1 MTKRFWRNSILTT
14 ILILIV
20 SVWIVDY
27 WVTSSTRSQIYT
39 SLSGMP
45 EHKVGLLLGTS
56 KYLNNNGGINPYYQY
71 RIDAAVAL
79 FNAGKIMFIL
89 VSGDNSAVNYN
100 EPERMKRDLVA
111 RGIPGERIFLDHA
124 GFRTLD
130 SILRCKDVFG
140 ENNITIISQPFHNER
155 ALFIANRKG
164 ISAVAYSAKDVEGQ
178 NGFKVLL
185 REKLARVRM
194 VLDLLLNTQPKY
206 FGPRI
211 IIG

>member
-1 MTKRFWRNSILTT
+1 MTKRFWRNTVLTT
-14 ILILIV
+14 ILILIA
-20 SVWIVDY
+20 SVWIIDY
-27 WVTSSTRSQIYT
+27 WVTSSTRAQIYT
-39 SLSGMP
+39 DISEMP
-45 EHKVGLLLGTS
+45 KNKVGLLLGTS
-56 KYLNNNGGINPYYQY
+56 KYLSNGGINPYYQY
-71 RIDAAVAL
+71 RINAAVAL
-79 FNAGKIMFIL
+79 FNAGKIAYIL

-111 RGIPGERIFLDHA
+111 RGIPEERVFLDHA

-140 ENNITIISQPFHNER
+140 ENNFTIISQPFHNER

-164 ISAVAYSAKDVEGQ
+164 ISAVAYNAKDVDGQ
-178 NGFKVLL
+178 NGFKVLF

-194 VLDLLLNTQPKY
+194 LFDLLLNTQPKY